1 MGFTYLNL
9 LCAYLLGLGT
19 WGLASFVIAMVR
31 ACRHCKTPWW
41 PWEAESFH
49 APDCPSL
56 ELTTGPAGKS
66 PLIDEQLTD
75 LTVDALRTHA
85 LDHPTETPPPKPE
98 FPPVRIMKEGS
109 DISRSPEVG
118 ERPCPE
124 NGEPVPPGWDS
135 WEQLNGAVDQAMAK
149 ESPEPCPDFVKA
161 NTEPEEGQGDSL
173 NRLAATL
180 AEEQAVD
187 TISKQA
193 KEIEQLKAA
202 LKEHNAKILS
212 KLEPEFQRAAAAMM
226 QTAIDQVEASLY
238 SKEGMDPPKRFA
250 PLPKLV
256 IDDDGRHPL
265 AAVAARIASE
275 ATETADKPR
284 PNPCLD
290 PDKMLGAADQFSG
303 HEYPGEYEIDPVA
316 SIEVFDRFVFE
327 GKIETRI
334 TESPEALEKCNTCHE
349 PADFEVHMVVLE
361 RGETTTRRRTAC
373 REHLA
378 DHVSTEVP
386 SDVYPL
392 EKTSGPPE
400 DLPF

>member
-1 MGFTYLNL
+1 MEPNHLIIVS
-9 LCAYLLGLGT
+9 AYLFGLGT
-19 WGLASFVIAMVR
+19 WGLVSFVFGLFR

-41 PWEAESFH
+41 PWEPESFH

-56 ELTTGPAGKS
+56 EFTTGPETKS

-75 LTVDALRTHA
+75 LTVEALR
-85 LDHPTETPPPKPE
+85 K
-98 FPPVRIMKEGS
+98 
-109 DISRSPEVG
+109 SRHFVEDPCDGCTRQDGCEEV
-118 ERPCPE
+118 
-124 NGEPVPPGWDS
+124 
-135 WEQLNGAVDQAMAK
+135 
-149 ESPEPCPDFVKA
+149 EPCPDFVKA
-161 NTEPEEGQGDSL
+161 NTEPDEEISES
-173 NRLAATL
+173 RLQELEEIRELIIEANDDDGERESDESGEIWSRFERLFNEAAWIAKRLGPQTEP
-180 AEEQAVD
+180 AKEGTIAEQAR
-187 TISKQA
+187 
-193 KEIEQLKAA
+193 EIDRLKAA
-202 LKEHNAKILS
+202 LKEHNARILS
-212 KLEPEFQRAAAAMM
+212 GLSPEFQRAAAAMM